1 MNVKKTNSVAYI
13 NCQMW
18 PKNIGKYYFYDNE
31 GYVTISK
38 SNIEKQILVDSRP
51 RGNDKSYIHP
61 HHGLTEDIL

>member
-1 MNVKKTNSVAYI
+1 
-13 NCQMW
+13 MW